1 VGLYGRL
8 ETNTGIRET
17 LAQFLAGGTVQD
29 FKDSLARTQAVT
41 REDVQRV
48 ARQYL
53 VKDGRNVLL
62 TTRKGGG
69 MPPPGMRRPPQRQSS
84 EEEVQ

>member
-1 VGLYGRL
+1 
-8 ETNTGIRET
+8 
-17 LAQFLAGGTVQD
+17 
-29 FKDSLARTQAVT
+29 VT

-62 TTRKGGG
+62 TSRKGGG
-69 MPPPGMRRPPQRQSS
+69 RPPQGMRRPSELQPT
-84 EEEVQ
+84 EEEGQR

>member
-1 VGLYGRL
+1 V
-8 ETNTGIRET
+8 
-17 LAQFLAGGTVQD
+17 GTVQD
-29 FKDSLARTQAVT
+29 FKGSRARMEAVT

-62 TTRKGGG
+62 TSRKGGG
-69 MPPPGMRRPPQRQSS
+69 RPPEGMRRPRERRQT
-84 EEEVQ
+84 EEEGQ